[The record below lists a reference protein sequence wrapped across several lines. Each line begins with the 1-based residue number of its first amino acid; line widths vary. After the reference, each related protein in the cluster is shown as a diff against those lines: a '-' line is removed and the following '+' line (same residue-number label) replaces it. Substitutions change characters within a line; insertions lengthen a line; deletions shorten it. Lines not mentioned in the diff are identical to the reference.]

1 MPRSAKK
8 KKAED
13 FKKVKLKV
21 GKKKAPPSNATD
33 TSFTAKA
40 IVVAGQSISTD
51 KSAQLTNSHNR
62 TLRELL
68 TQLRHY
74 SAPTRRDAV
83 TGLGDFVTLHPEVLQ
98 AELGP
103 IIEASVRLVV
113 DNDPGVRRQL
123 RRLYGEM
130 LPMVSSH
137 ELAPFMPL
145 AVVFT
150 CSAMTHIL
158 DDIRAD
164 AVQFLDLLADAVPES
179 VAQFAPRVLPSFFS
193 LLDTSTTTSDGKR
206 TEANA
211 RTALLTQSSR
221 LTIMRSCFKFLS
233 VVTRPLA
240 SHADPLWFMAPI
252 SASPIPPAQQ
262 LFYPDCSAPFA
273 AMNLFGEAAVAGGD
287 GSGDGSAAAVIREQS
302 AAALD
307 RLFPF
312 LQATWT
318 ESATIFAAGRIST
331 ESLELCVRVMQILQV
346 LWRAAYSNVIPPNDR
361 IAGFLRQCT
370 VFFPLGRDFEGDEA
384 TEAALLTLN
393 IQLCELTAFVSQGA
407 GDADADLSR
416 TLRRV
421 VRFVL
426 HTLGLRTTKPA
437 RSQRASK
444 RTLPHEQFVE
454 ILPVIWRLAQCC
466 DCQDTSQLLQ
476 VVMLYAN
483 DCPPSSPA
491 KTLCIRF
498 LARIIELQWSRMPQ
512 RSTVDLGD
520 SQLTGLAV
528 EWVLGLPRL
537 LWHLRDR
544 NLDASLA
551 AAETLRLVCQR
562 TRLLDAHAIDT
573 LQAGL
578 ATLFC
583 VDVPGKGP
591 VHGPFRLYPPA
602 LQRTVLE
609 VVACTPGHSSR
620 LVQAVRASNAAVA
633 PAHAQIAN
641 EICGK

>member
-1 MPRSAKK
+1 MPRSAKKK

-13 FKKVKLKV
+13 FKKVKLKL

-33 TSFTAKA
+33 TSFTAKS
-40 IVVAGQSISTD
+40 IVLAGQSISAD
-51 KSAQLTNSHNR
+51 KSAQLTNSRNH

-83 TGLGDFVTLHPEVLQ
+83 SGLGDFIAMHPEILQ

-113 DNDPGVRRQL
+113 DSDPGVRKQL
-123 RRLYGEM
+123 RRLYAEM
-130 LPMVSSH
+130 LPMVPSN

-150 CSAMTHIL
+150 CSGMTHIL

-164 AVQFLDLLADAVPES
+164 AVQFLDLLADAVPDS

-193 LLDTSTTTSDGKR
+193 MLDTSTTTSDGKR

-221 LTIMRSCFKFLS
+221 LTIMRSCYKFLS
-233 VVTRPLA
+233 VITRPLTL
-240 SHADPLWFMAPI
+240 STDPLWFMSSA
-252 SASPIPPAQQ
+252 SASPVAPAQQ
-262 LFYPDCSAPFA
+262 LFHPNCPAPFA
-273 AMNLFGEAAVAGGD
+273 AMNLFGEAAVAGSDSSGGD
-287 GSGDGSAAAVIREQS
+287 AAIRDQS
-302 AAALD
+302 IAALD

-318 ESATIFAAGRIST
+318 ESATIFAAGHIST
-331 ESLELCVRVMQILQV
+331 ESLELCARVMQILQV
-346 LWRAAYSNVIPPNDR
+346 LWRAAYATAIPPNDR
-361 IAGFLRQCT
+361 LAGFLRQCA
-370 VFFPLGRDFEGDEA
+370 VFFPFGRDFEGDA
-384 TEAALLTLN
+384 TTEAALLTLN
-393 IQLCELTAFVSQGA
+393 IQLCELTALVSQGTD
-407 GDADADLSR
+407 DAELSR

-426 HTLGLRTTKPA
+426 HTLGLRTTKPG
-437 RSQRASK
+437 RSQQAPK
-444 RTLPHEQFVE
+444 RSLPHEQFVE
-454 ILPVIWRLAQCC
+454 LLPVIWRLAQCC
-466 DCQDTSQLLQ
+466 GCQDARQLLQ
-476 VVMLYAN
+476 AVMLYAN
-483 DCPPSSPA
+483 SCPLSSPA

-498 LARIIELQWSRMPQ
+498 LARIVELQWSRMPQ
-512 RSTVDLGD
+512 RDALDLAD
-520 SQLTGLAV
+520 SQLAELVA

-544 NLDASLA
+544 NLDASQA

-562 TRLLDAHAIDT
+562 TRLLDAQAIDT

-583 VDVPGKGP
+583 VDVPGKGA

-609 VVACTPGHSSR
+609 TVACTPGHSAR
-620 LVQAVRASNAAVA
+620 LVQAVKASSAAVA
-633 PAHAQIAN
+633 PAYVQITN

>member
-13 FKKVKLKV
+13 FKKVKLKL

-33 TSFTAKA
+33 TSFTAKS
-40 IVVAGQSISTD
+40 IVLAGQSISAD
-51 KSAQLTNSHNR
+51 KSAQLTNSRNH

-83 TGLGDFVTLHPEVLQ
+83 SGLGDFITLHPEALQ
-98 AELGP
+98 ADLGP
-103 IIEASVRLVV
+103 IVEASVRLVV
-113 DNDPGVRRQL
+113 DSDPGVRKQL

-130 LPMVSSH
+130 LPMIPSN

-164 AVQFLDLLADAVPES
+164 AVQFLDLLADTVPES
-179 VAQFAPRVLPSFFS
+179 VAQLAPRVLPSFFS

-221 LTIMRSCFKFLS
+221 LAIMRSCYKFLS
-233 VVTRPLA
+233 VITRPLA
-240 SHADPLWFMAPI
+240 SSTDPLWFMSSA
-252 SASPIPPAQQ
+252 SASPIAPAQQ
-262 LFYPDCSAPFA
+262 LFYPDCPAPFA
-273 AMNLFGEAAVAGGD
+273 AMNLFDEAAVAGGD
-287 GSGDGSAAAVIREQS
+287 SSGDVAIRDQS

-318 ESATIFAAGRIST
+318 ESATIFAAGHIST

-346 LWRAAYSNVIPPNDR
+346 LWRAAYATAIPPNDR
-361 IAGFLRQCT
+361 LAGFLRQCT
-370 VFFPLGRDFEGDEA
+370 VFFPLGRDFEGDAPAE
-384 TEAALLTLN
+384 TALLTLN
-393 IQLCELTAFVSQGA
+393 IQLCELTALVSQGS
-407 GDADADLSR
+407 DDADLSR

-426 HTLGLRTTKPA
+426 HTLGLRTTKSG
-437 RSQRASK
+437 RSQQAPK
-444 RTLPHEQFVE
+444 RSLPHEQFVE
-454 ILPVIWRLAQCC
+454 LLPVIWRLAQCC
-466 DCQDTSQLLQ
+466 GRQDASQLLQ
-476 VVMLYAN
+476 AVMLYAN
-483 DCPPSSPA
+483 SCPLSSPA

-512 RSTVDLGD
+512 HNALDLAD
-520 SQLTGLAV
+520 SQLTELVA

-544 NLDASLA
+544 NLNASLA

-562 TRLLDAHAIDT
+562 TRLLDAQAIDT

-583 VDVPGKGP
+583 VDVPGKGA
-591 VHGPFRLYPPA
+591 VHGPFRLYPPE

-609 VVACTPGHSSR
+609 TVACTPGHSAR
-620 LVQAVRASNAAVA
+620 LIQAVKASSAAVA
-633 PAHAQIAN
+633 PAYAQITN